1 MTITKRLTGSWCD
14 AAAIVW
20 MAGASMVGIVGVACP
35 LWAANA
41 IETVYKTAGSFAV
54 STATAT
60 DPSGALTYNL
70 YYPTQLGA
78 GGMRH
83 PIVTWGNGTN
93 ATPGNYYG
101 LLNHLASWGFVV
113 VAVNDPTTGTG
124 AEMLGAAQY
133 MVQRDSDSSSVFYQ
147 KLDTTHIGAIGHS
160 QGAGGAVNAANHSNG
175 LIKTAVPIAL
185 PNQIWVSSG
194 DEYYVDQLTV
204 PVLFLGSANDII
216 IASPATLTGYYNQV
230 PGAAAVAVLKSAGHN
245 TIQNTGGGFLGYI
258 NAWLMYV
265 LRNDPTAR
273 GAFVGT
279 PAEINTNSSWSN
291 QAEKNLP

>member
-1 MTITKRLTGSWCD
+1 MKIKQWITRSCRDT
-14 AAAIVW
+14 AAIAW
-20 MAGASMVGIVGVACP
+20 MAGALAIGLSGVARP
-35 LWAANA
+35 ALAANA

-60 DPSGALTYNL
+60 SGSATYYL
-70 YYPTQLGA
+70 YYPTQLGT

-93 ATPGNYYG
+93 ATPSNYYG

-124 AEMLGAAQY
+124 AEMLAAAQY

-147 KLDTTHIGAIGHS
+147 KLDTAHVGAVGHS
-160 QGAGGAVNAANHSNG
+160 QGAGGAVNATNHSNG
-175 LIKTAVPIAL
+175 LITTAVTIAL
-185 PNQIWVSSG
+185 PNQIWVSAG
-194 DEYYVDQLTV
+194 DEYYVNQLTV
-204 PVLFLGSANDII
+204 PVLFLGGANDTI
-216 IASPATLTGYYNQV
+216 IASPATQTGYYNQV
-230 PGAAAVAVLKSAGHN
+230 PGAAAVAVLKGAGHN
-245 TIQNTGGGFLGYI
+245 TIQQTGGGFLGYI

-265 LRNDPTAR
+265 LRNDSVAR
-273 GAFVGT
+273 GAFVGA
-279 PAEINTNSSWSN
+279 PPEINTNASWSN